1 MAETSA
7 WRASDVVEHDLL
19 RDAAAALTAAL
30 LTAARADDSAASG
43 LRDEAGV
50 VRREVAG
57 VDGYDRAAVTALRQR
72 LEARFT
78 EQLSAATDG

>member
-1 MAETSA
+1 MVGTSA

-30 LTAARADDSAASG
+30 LDAARTDSSAASG
-43 LRDEAGV
+43 LRDEAGGLRRQV
-50 VRREVAG
+50 VS

-72 LEARFT
+72 LEARLA
-78 EQLSAATDG
+78 ELSAVAGG